1 MVKETPYQGVLDEL
15 LGNPLLLGLLAGSTF
30 LVLLLLLLLLA
41 RKRKA
46 QQEAEKH
53 LRMARALAEENERG
67 PDLNMPPGSFDD
79 LEVSAPSVTLS
90 PAVVAASAAAA
101 VAAEKPAA
109 PAPEPA
115 LQFRL
120 RQ

>member
-1 MVKETPYQGVLDEL
+1 MVEPAPAAVDTAPVVKETPYQGVLDEL

-30 LVLLLLLLLLA
+30 PVLLLLLLLLA

-79 LEVSAPSVTLS
+79 RRCRHLA
-90 PAVVAASAAAA
+90 
-101 VAAEKPAA
+101 
-109 PAPEPA
+109 
-115 LQFRL
+115 
-120 RQ
+120 